1 MAQHFPA
8 LEGGP
13 LDVEAAVSSAG
24 VEVREAQQGPPL
36 AEVTVA
42 WPYIPAPQSSLA
54 AENVLTLLDQVLH
67 GGEVSKAQGR

>member
-1 MAQHFPA
+1 MAQHVTA
-8 LEGGP
+8 IKEGT

-24 VEVREAQQGPPL
+24 IEVQEAQQGPPL